1 MAEVTSPGFTLNDL
15 KSPRW
20 YWNSGNTVYAYD
32 YSINGKNYMFIP
44 ENYVTKGMKVDSTQ
58 YFNQN
63 FLNENT
69 LKTMFTNGI
78 GVDLEGVV
86 NTNPLEKGGLGTK
99 GVLVDYDTLRSTGFL
114 NDKNI
119 PTGGKQ
125 YTVGSG
131 RTDGAIR
138 GLTQVDGQYVY
149 ALPSQGDRAGVSY
162 INPSSQRI
170 ANYTKVR
177 GGWLGEQIVNIAEG
191 FASIPL
197 APEIISAL
205 TGGSPYV
212 YASLKG
218 LQTAG
223 GGGDLDDVIKAG
235 LTAYVAKG
243 GLDGLDPGLN
253 KAVQTAMVAANS
265 NNPLEAVAKLYGQEI
280 LEESG
285 VSDAIEDAIAG
296 VVGEDIVNAI
306 KDNENI
312 VNTALDVAKGKDLSE
327 AIVDNLT
334 DDIIDATG
342 AETTNEKALV
352 AAAIKG
358 AEAADQGGD
367 VLGSAAEE
375 YVDRGGDLGDIDV
388 DLDID
393 SELIAGVG
401 DLLDG
406 LPDIDFNLP
415 DLPDLPDVSL
425 DLPEVA
431 LDLPEVNLP
440 ELPELPDVSIDLPEV
455 ALDLPEIN
463 IPDIN
468 VDMPELPSVD
478 LPEVALEVPELPE
491 LPDVNLPDI
500 NIPELPE
507 VALETPE
514 LPELPELPDVQMPTV
529 DLMKFAGLLGGLTAL
544 SGQQGGQAPK
554 DELGRSAYATSPQ
567 FARGLDPL
575 GTIGMFSRNKA

>member
-20 YWNSGNTVYAYD
+20 YCNSGNTVYAYD

-69 LKTMFTNGI
+69 LKTIFNNGI

-86 NTNPLEKGGLGTK
+86 NTKPLEKGGLGTK
-99 GVLVDYDTLRSTGFL
+99 GVLVHYDTLRSTGFL
-114 NDKNI
+114 NDNNI

-205 TGGSPYV
+205 TGGSPVV

-223 GGGDLDDVIKAG
+223 SGGDLDDVIKSG

-243 GLDGLDPGLN
+243 GLEGIDPGLN

-265 NNPLEAVAKLYGQEI
+265 DNPLEAVAKLYGPEI
-280 LEESG
+280 LEETG
-285 VSDAIEDAIAG
+285 VSDAIEDAVAG
-296 VVGEDIVNAI
+296 VVGEDIVNAV

-334 DDIIDATG
+334 DDIIDVTG
-342 AETTNEKALV
+342 ADTTNEKALV

-367 VLGSAAEE
+367 IVGSAAEE

-393 SELIAGVG
+393 SDLVAGVG
-401 DLLDG
+401 DLLDN
-406 LPDIDFNLP
+406 LPDIDFNIP
-415 DLPDLPDVSL
+415 DLPELPDVSV

-431 LDLPEVNLP
+431 LDIPEV
-440 ELPELPDVSIDLPEV
+440 D
-455 ALDLPEIN
+455 

-478 LPEVALEVPELPE
+478 LPEVALEAPE
-491 LPDVNLPDI
+491 LPDFPEADFPEIDI
-500 NIPELPE
+500 
-507 VALETPE
+507 
-514 LPELPELPDVQMPTV
+514 QKPTL
-529 DLMKFAGLLGGLTAL
+529 DLLDFAGLLSGFTLGLTEEQKKKA
-544 SGQQGGQAPK
+544 
-554 DELGRSAYATSPQ
+554 SPAGFIGDGTYRTQ
-567 FARGLDPL
+567 FNFAQNIDPL
-575 GTIGMFSRNKA
+575 GTIGMFAPKNKA